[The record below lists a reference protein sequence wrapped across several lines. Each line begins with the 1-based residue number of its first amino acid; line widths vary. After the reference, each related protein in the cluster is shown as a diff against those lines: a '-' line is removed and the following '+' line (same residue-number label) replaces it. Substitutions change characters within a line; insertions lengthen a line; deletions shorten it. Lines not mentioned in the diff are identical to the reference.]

1 MKIGI
6 IIPDRNDRPELLKNC
21 IRMIRSQVFYTDH
34 NIHIKIVGFQPTT
47 NEVDITK
54 RYRIGYDYFRN
65 RNFDCIL
72 FIENDDFYSPYY
84 IETMVNEWV
93 FQGKPKLLG
102 TNYTYYYHLGLRKY
116 LKMRHDRRASAMNTL
131 IVPDLDIN
139 WCPDSEPYTDLFLW
153 RHIQGITFKPKEIIS
168 IGIKHGTGLCG
179 GNSHTNYLDRYR
191 FEDPNFEF
199 LHANMDTH
207 SFKFYTEYA
216 MKLNEHNTTQL
227 NPTFPSK

>member
-6 IIPDRNDRPELLKNC
+6 IIPDRNDRPELLANC
-21 IRMIRSQVFYTDH
+21 KRMIYSQVFTENH
-34 NIHIKIVGFQPTT
+34 WTEIKPVTFQPTD
-47 NEVDITK
+47 NEIDITK

-65 RNFDCIL
+65 RGFDCIL
-72 FIENDDFYSPYY
+72 LMENDDFYSKNY
-84 IETMVNEWV
+84 IQTMVNEWIL
-93 FQGKPKLLG
+93 QGKPKLLG
-102 TNYTYYYHLGLRKY
+102 TNYTIYYHLGLRKY

-153 RHIQGITFKPKEIIS
+153 RNIQGVTFKPKEIIS

-179 GNSHTNYLDRYR
+179 GNSHKNYLDRYR
-191 FEDPNFEF
+191 FDDPHFEF
-199 LHANMDTH
+199 LHTHMDSQ

-216 MKLNEHNTTQL
+216 MNLNENNAT
-227 NPTFPSK
+227 PTIQISPSL

>member
-6 IIPDRNDRPELLKNC
+6 IIPDRNDRTELFKNC
-21 IRMIRSQVFYTDH
+21 LNMITSQIFTENHSIDVQTINFPPTD
-34 NIHIKIVGFQPTT
+34 
-47 NEVDITK
+47 NEIDITK

-65 RNFDCIL
+65 RGFDCIL
-72 FIENDDFYSPYY
+72 LMENDDFYSKNY
-84 IETMVNEWV
+84 IQTMVDEWIL
-93 FQGKPKLLG
+93 QGKPKLLG
-102 TNYTYYYHLGLRKY
+102 TNYTIYYHLGLRKY

-153 RHIQGITFKPKEIIS
+153 RNIKGVTFKPKEIIS

-179 GNSHTNYLDRYR
+179 GNSHKNYLDRYR
-191 FEDPNFEF
+191 FEDPHFEF
-199 LHANMDTH
+199 LHTHMDTQ

-216 MKLNEHNTTQL
+216 INLNENNAT
-227 NPTFPSK
+227 PTNQTSPSL